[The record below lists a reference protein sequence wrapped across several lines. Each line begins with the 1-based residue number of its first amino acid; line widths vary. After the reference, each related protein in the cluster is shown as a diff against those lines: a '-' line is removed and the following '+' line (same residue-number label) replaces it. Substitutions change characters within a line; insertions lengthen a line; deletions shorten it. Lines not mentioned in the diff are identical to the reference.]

1 MPEKLLDLLKI
12 YEEELTLFLWAAAL
26 LFIIRSSGI
35 ILNNYAETAFLKRY
49 GVEYLPMVN
58 MLNAVATFF
67 VTGFLAAFLNKT
79 PGARLLSYLF
89 IFSGIVVTV
98 IRVLIPFG
106 IDLLYPMLFM
116 LKSQFELL
124 HALLFWNM
132 CNDLFNTRQSKRLF
146 PLLTAGGVIGLILG
160 SFGTPWFAS
169 LFSMDNL
176 LYLYLFTTIA
186 GAFMIQVMGRSFATL
201 IFKEKTGASGKKKPT
216 MIEEIKKV
224 YPLVKDSI
232 LVKIVLVLTFMPNV
246 LISIMNYQFNYAVN
260 EQFASESAMIQFFG
274 NFRGVLYIVSL
285 FILLFVG
292 RIYGR
297 WGLPVA
303 LMFHPFNYMLA
314 FMAFLLRFD
323 VFSAIYA
330 RMSTNIIRTT
340 INRPANSILIGLFPE
355 SYRDMIRPFLRG
367 TVVRLALF
375 TGSALILVSTPL
387 FHPRYLSLVALPFLI
402 AWVAA
407 AFVLKANYSTIL
419 LDMISRNLL
428 DIKSLDQKELGQ
440 IFNQEKTL
448 ADLESLFLAARGS
461 DALWYARLLNHFS
474 PDRLGRLIL
483 KNLDHQD
490 EDTQVAL
497 IKMISPEA
505 GPRAAKEL
513 IPYLSPHRHETTI
526 AILKLIVR
534 HGIQVVKPSEF
545 SSYMNSSHPV
555 VRGFAC
561 ACRYADQP
569 ESLRKRVN
577 DWLSRKDR
585 TFGQS
590 GIICAGLSGNQEYV
604 PRLQAML
611 KEPEIDPFI
620 PDIIRALS
628 RLQAE
633 AGHSAALSYLE
644 HKHKEVRM
652 AALDALSI
660 TDDDTLKKAIL
671 LLGDPS
677 DDIHDLAFEK
687 IKTADYHNN
696 LLLVESLGL
705 PSTRIR
711 RGLFNL
717 LETLDI
723 KEFDVLMFAK
733 KNLSRAYACLA
744 MAQSLENLPQGGMR
758 DLAMEHLVEKKE
770 MVLENI
776 LKVLAIHDLTKRMKS
791 AWQGI
796 FSTDTRQRA
805 NAIELLNDVLDKK
818 TFKTMRPLLENPNPS
833 MALTEGRKFT
843 KIPEFDTEGK
853 QAVSNLISSADWVDV
868 VIGLDLFREI
878 PDISINQDL
887 LQNLKQSDN
896 QHILREVDMIWN
908 KNKKSGKNNGEASSQ
923 KLSLGE
929 KILLLKEI
937 EIFSGLSP
945 SELAAIAGVT
955 EEKAYDENKDVIKQ
969 NTPGETVFLIIDGKV
984 SVIMEREN
992 GNEESIDQMS
1002 SGSAFGEMALI
1013 DDAPRSATIRTM
1025 TPSRFLILHKQEFK
1039 ETAMEFPRIALQ
1051 ICSVLSRRIRH
1062 LHSLVQE
1069 KDNGNRICASGP

>member
-1 MPEKLLDLLKI
+1 MRAKLLDLLKI
-12 YEEELTLFLWAAAL
+12 YEEEISLFLWTAAL

-67 VTGFLAAFLNKT
+67 VTGMLTAFLSKT
-79 PGARLLSYLF
+79 PGAKLLSYIF
-89 IFSGIVVTV
+89 IFSGTIVTV
-98 IRVLIPFG
+98 IRLLIPFG
-106 IDLLYPMLFM
+106 IDLLYPLLFM

-124 HALLFWNM
+124 QALLFWNM

-160 SFGTPWFAS
+160 SFGTPYFAG

-176 LYLYLFTTIA
+176 LYLYLVTTII
-186 GAFMIQVMGRSFATL
+186 GALMIQAMGRSYATL
-201 IFKEKTGASGKKKPT
+201 IFSEKTGASGKKRPP
-216 MIEEIKKV
+216 MIEEIKRV

-246 LISIMNYQFNYAVN
+246 LIPIMNYQFNYAVN

-285 FILLFVG
+285 IILLFVG

-297 WGLPVA
+297 WGMPVA

-323 VFSAIYA
+323 VFSAMYA
-330 RMSTNIIRTT
+330 KMSTNIIRTT
-340 INRPANSILIGLFPE
+340 INGPANSILIGLFPE

-387 FHPRYLSLVALPFLI
+387 FHPRYLTLVALPFLI
-402 AWVAA
+402 AWLAA
-407 AFVLKANYSTIL
+407 PFVLKARYSNIL

-448 ADLESLFLAARGS
+448 ADLENSFLDARGP
-461 DALWYARLLNHFS
+461 DALWYARLLKNFS
-474 PDRLGRLIL
+474 ADRLDQLIL
-483 KNLDHQD
+483 SNLDNQD
-490 EDTQVAL
+490 EDTQVGL
-497 IKMISPEA
+497 IKMITPASGPEA
-505 GPRAAKEL
+505 ARAL
-513 IPYLSPHRHETTI
+513 VPYLSPHRHETTI
-526 AILKLIVR
+526 AILKLIIR
-534 HGIQVVKPSEF
+534 HGIHAVNPSDF
-545 SSYMNSSHPV
+545 SGYMDSSHPV

-561 ACRYADQP
+561 ACRYAGQP
-569 ESLRKRVN
+569 ESLAKCID
-577 DWLSRKDR
+577 DWLSRSDIAYRK
-585 TFGQS
+585 S
-590 GIICAGLSGNQEYV
+590 GIICAGLSGRKEYI
-604 PRLQAML
+604 PRLQAMR
-611 KEPEIDPFI
+611 KEPDTDPII

-628 RLQAE
+628 RLE
-633 AGHSAALSYLE
+633 TRAGHAVAVSFLHHE
-644 HKHKEVRM
+644 KKDVRM
-652 AALDALSI
+652 AALDALDI
-660 TDDDTLKKAIL
+660 ADDTALKKAVL

-677 DDIHDLAFEK
+677 DAIHDFALEK
-687 IKTADYHNN
+687 IKNAEFQNN
-696 LLLVESLGL
+696 SLLVESLGL

-711 RGLFNL
+711 RGLFRL

-733 KNLSRAYACLA
+733 KQIARSYGCLA
-744 MAQSLENLPQGGMR
+744 MAQSLENLPKSGMR

-776 LKVLAIHDLTKRMKS
+776 LRVLAIHDQTGRMKS

-796 FSTDTRQRA
+796 FSADTRQRA
-805 NAIELLNDVLDKK
+805 NAIELLNDALDKK
-818 TFKTMRPLLENPNPS
+818 TFNAMLPLLESPTPA
-833 MALTEGRKFT
+833 MALTEGRKLT
-843 KIPEFDTEGK
+843 KIPAFERDGK
-853 QAVSNLISSADWVDV
+853 QVVSDLLSSEDWVDV
-868 VIGLDLFREI
+868 IMGLGILRETA
-878 PDISINQDL
+878 DISISDALLKDL
-887 LQNLKQSDN
+887 KKSDN
-896 QHILREVDMIWN
+896 PHILKEVDMIWN
-908 KNKKSGKNNGEASSQ
+908 RNKKFSKTSEEDTS
-923 KLSLGE
+923 KKISLGE

-937 EIFSGLSP
+937 EIFSGLGA

-955 EEKAYDENKDVIKQ
+955 EEMAYAQDTEVIKQ
-969 NTPGETVFLIIDGKV
+969 NSVGETVFLIIDGKV
-984 SVIMEREN
+984 SVVMEKEN
-992 GNEESIDQMS
+992 GKEEHIDQMS

-1013 DDAPRSATIRTM
+1013 DDSPRSATIRTM
-1025 TPSRFLILHKQEFK
+1025 APCRFLILHKQEFK

-1069 KDNGNRICASGP
+1069 KAC

>member
-1 MPEKLLDLLKI
+1 MRAKLLDLLKI
-12 YEEELTLFLWAAAL
+12 YEEEISLFLWTAAL

-67 VTGFLAAFLNKT
+67 VTGLLTAFLSKT
-79 PGARLLSYLF
+79 PGAKLLSYIF
-89 IFSGIVVTV
+89 IFSGTIVTV
-98 IRVLIPFG
+98 IRLLIPFG
-106 IDLLYPMLFM
+106 IDLLYPLLFM

-124 HALLFWNM
+124 QALLFWNM

-160 SFGTPWFAS
+160 SFGTPYFAS

-176 LYLYLFTTIA
+176 LYLYLVTTIF
-186 GAFMIQVMGRSFATL
+186 GALMIQAMGRSYATL
-201 IFKEKTGASGKKKPT
+201 IFTEKTGTSGKKRPP
-216 MIEEIKKV
+216 MIEEIKRV

-246 LISIMNYQFNYAVN
+246 LIPIMNYQFNYAVN

-285 FILLFVG
+285 IILLFVG

-297 WGLPVA
+297 WGMPVA

-323 VFSAIYA
+323 VFSAMYA
-330 RMSTNIIRTT
+330 KMSTNIIRTT
-340 INRPANSILIGLFPE
+340 INGPANSILIGLFPE

-387 FHPRYLSLVALPFLI
+387 FHPRYLTLVALPFLI

-407 AFVLKANYSTIL
+407 PFVLKAHYSKIL
-419 LDMISRNLL
+419 LDMISKNLL

-448 ADLESLFLAARGS
+448 ADLENSFLAARGP
-461 DALWYARLLNHFS
+461 DALWYARLMKNFS
-474 PDRLGRLIL
+474 ADRLDQLIL
-483 KNLDHQD
+483 KNLDNQD
-490 EDTQVAL
+490 EDTQVGL
-497 IKMISPEA
+497 IKMITPES
-505 GPRAAKEL
+505 GPAVAKTL
-513 IPYLSPHRHETTI
+513 VPYLSPHRHETTI
-526 AILKLIVR
+526 AILKLIIR
-534 HGIQVVKPSEF
+534 HGIHAVNPSDF
-545 SSYMNSSHPV
+545 SSYLSSSHPV

-561 ACRYADQP
+561 ACRYAEQP
-569 ESLRKRVN
+569 ESLEKSID
-577 DWLSRKDR
+577 DWLSRSDMAYRK
-585 TFGQS
+585 S
-590 GIICAGLSGNQEYV
+590 GVISAGLSGRREYI
-604 PRLQAML
+604 PKLQAML
-611 KEPEIDPFI
+611 KEPDTDPVI

-628 RLQAE
+628 RLE
-633 AGHSAALSYLE
+633 TRAGHAVAVSFLHHEKKA
-644 HKHKEVRM
+644 VRM
-652 AALDALSI
+652 AALDALDI
-660 TDDDTLKKAIL
+660 ADDTALKKAVL

-677 DDIHDLAFEK
+677 DDIHDFALEK
-687 IKTADYHNN
+687 IKTADHQNN
-696 LLLVESLGL
+696 LLLVESLAL
-705 PSTRIR
+705 PSTRVR
-711 RGLFNL
+711 RGLFKL

-723 KEFDVLMFAK
+723 KEFDVLLFAK
-733 KNLSRAYACLA
+733 KNLSKAYEYLA
-744 MAQSLENLPQGGMR
+744 MAQSLENLPQGGMQ
-758 DLAMEHLVEKKE
+758 DLAMEHLVGKKE

-776 LKVLAIHDLTKRMKS
+776 LKVLAIHDQTKRMKS

-796 FSTDTRQRA
+796 FSSDSRQRA
-805 NAIELLNDVLDKK
+805 NAIELLNNVLDNK
-818 TFKTMRPLLENPNPS
+818 TFKIMLPLLESPNPS
-833 MALTEGRKFT
+833 MALTEGRKLT
-843 KIPEFDTEGK
+843 KIQTFDTEGK
-853 QAVSNLISSADWVDV
+853 QAVSNLLSSADWVDV
-868 VIGLDLFREI
+868 IIGLGILREI
-878 PDISINQDL
+878 PDISINQEL
-887 LQNLKQSDN
+887 LHNLKQSDN

-908 KNKKSGKNNGEASSQ
+908 KNKKSGDSKGEDSSQ

-937 EIFSGLSP
+937 EIFSGLSA

-955 EEKAYDENKDVIKQ
+955 EEMAYAKDKDVITQ
-969 NTPGETVFLIIDGKV
+969 NGVGETVFLIIDGKV
-984 SVIMEREN
+984 SVIMEKEN
-992 GNEESIDQMS
+992 GKEEHIDQMS

-1013 DDAPRSATIRTM
+1013 DDSPRSATIRTM
-1025 TPSRFLILHKQEFK
+1025 TPCRFLILHKQEFK

-1069 KDNGNRICASGP
+1069 KEC

>member
-1 MPEKLLDLLKI
+1 MRAKLLDLLKI
-12 YEEELTLFLWAAAL
+12 YEEEISLFLWAAAL
-26 LFIIRSSGI
+26 LFIIRSAGI

-67 VTGFLAAFLNKT
+67 VTGLLTAFLSKT
-79 PGARLLSYLF
+79 PGAKLLSYIF
-89 IFSGIVVTV
+89 IFSGTIVTV
-98 IRVLIPFG
+98 IRLLIPFG
-106 IDLLYPMLFM
+106 IDLLYPLLFM

-160 SFGTPWFAS
+160 SFGTPYFAS

-176 LYLYLFTTIA
+176 LYLYLVTTIF
-186 GAFMIQVMGRSFATL
+186 GALMIQAMGRSYATL
-201 IFKEKTGASGKKKPT
+201 IFTEKTGKSGKKRPP
-216 MIEEIKKV
+216 MMEEIKRV

-246 LISIMNYQFNYAVN
+246 LIPIMNYQFNYAVN

-285 FILLFVG
+285 IVLLFVG

-297 WGLPVA
+297 WGMPVA

-323 VFSAIYA
+323 VFSAMYA
-330 RMSTNIIRTT
+330 KMSTNIIRTT
-340 INRPANSILIGLFPE
+340 INGPANSILIGLFPE

-387 FHPRYLSLVALPFLI
+387 FHPRYLTLVALPFLI
-402 AWVAA
+402 AWAA
-407 AFVLKANYSTIL
+407 APFVLKARYSKIL

-461 DALWYARLLNHFS
+461 DVLWYAGLLKKIS
-474 PDRLGRLIL
+474 PDRLDKLIL
-483 KNLDHQD
+483 KNLGHQD

-497 IKMISPEA
+497 IKMISPEY
-505 GPRAAKEL
+505 GPRAAKDL
-513 IPYLSPHRHETTI
+513 VGYLSSQRHETTI
-526 AILKLIVR
+526 AILKFVFR
-534 HGIQVVKPSEF
+534 HGIQAVNPSEF
-545 SSYMNSSHPV
+545 SSYINSSHPV

-569 ESLRKRVN
+569 ESLHQCIE
-577 DWLSRKDR
+577 DWLSRTDTPFR
-585 TFGQS
+585 RS
-590 GIICAGLSGNQEYV
+590 GIICAGLSGNQEYI
-604 PRLQAML
+604 PRFQSLL
-611 KEPEIDPFI
+611 KEPEIDPII

-633 AGHSAALSYLE
+633 AGHSAALSYLD
-644 HKHKEVRM
+644 HNHQEVRM
-652 AALDALSI
+652 AALDALFI
-660 TDDDTLKKAIL
+660 TNDDTLKKAIH

-677 DDIHDLAFEK
+677 DAIHDFAFEK
-687 IKTADYHNN
+687 IKAADYQNN
-696 LLLVESLGL
+696 LLLVESLAL
-705 PSTRIR
+705 PSTRVR
-711 RGLFNL
+711 RGLFKL

-723 KEFDVLMFAK
+723 KEFDVLLFAK
-733 KNLSRAYACLA
+733 KNLSKAYEYLA
-744 MAQSLENLPQGGMR
+744 MAQSLENLPRGGMQ

-776 LKVLAIHDLTKRMKS
+776 LKVLAIHDQTKRMKS

-796 FSTDTRQRA
+796 FSSDSRQRA
-805 NAIELLNDVLDKK
+805 NAIELLNNALDNK
-818 TFKTMRPLLENPNPS
+818 TFKTMLPLLESPNPS
-833 MALTEGRKFT
+833 MALTEGRKLT
-843 KIPEFDTEGK
+843 KIQTFDTEGK
-853 QAVSNLISSADWVDV
+853 QAVSNLLSSANWVDV
-868 VIGLDLFREI
+868 IIGLGILRET

-887 LQNLKQSDN
+887 IHNLKQSDN
-896 QHILREVDMIWN
+896 PHILREIDMLWN
-908 KNKKSGKNNGEASSQ
+908 KNKKSGETNGEDSSE

-955 EEKAYDENKDVIKQ
+955 EERAYDKEKDVIKQ
-969 NTPGETVFLIIDGKV
+969 NSAGETVFLIIDGKV
-984 SVIMEREN
+984 SVIMEGEN

-1013 DDAPRSATIRTM
+1013 DDDPRSATIRTM
-1025 TPSRFLILHKQEFK
+1025 TPCRFLLLHKQEFK

-1069 KDNGNRICASGP
+1069 KVI